1 MTKDILIYGTAF
13 LATVLFIAV
22 IGVYAGL
29 EYIAGTISKNV
40 HSVES
45 DIRYLDSR
53 LDTIENDIHGINLRL
68 APPPSLDTPGFSAAN
83 DVGVTVP
90 NEVAGLQ

>member
-13 LATVLFIAV
+13 LATVLSIAV
-22 IGVYAGL
+22 I
-29 EYIAGTISKNV
+29 YIAGTISKNV